1 MLPLLGAVN
10 IFSFPRVTSTG
21 RLAAR
26 GGGGGGGDK
35 AGGVSAGQWWIKV
48 MHFL

>member
-1 MLPLLGAVN
+1 MPPLLGAVN

-26 GGGGGGGDK
+26 GGGGGGDK

-48 MHFL
+48 MHFP

>member
-26 GGGGGGGDK
+26 GGGEGIRQGALVRGNGG
-35 AGGVSAGQWWIKV
+35 
-48 MHFL
+48 

>member
-26 GGGGGGGDK
+26 GGGGGEGIRQGALVRGNGG
-35 AGGVSAGQWWIKV
+35 
-48 MHFL
+48 

>member
-26 GGGGGGGDK
+26 GGGGEGIRQGALVRGNGG
-35 AGGVSAGQWWIKV
+35 
-48 MHFL
+48 

>member
-26 GGGGGGGDK
+26 GGGGGGDK

-48 MHFL
+48 MHFP